1 MTYICLYLQMNIL
14 LVSSDYSFPYV
25 LEKLGLNILDIQT
38 RIYAGEASP
47 ARTYELLTTR
57 WGVGPHLATA
67 LVEHCGGHLWDI
79 EVTLRAFRRLGRFN
93 VFINPELYACVDRCL
108 DAVAGDDKCTAR
120 MITTLRTLGE
130 RGFHAVD
137 NCEDPVVQHIGRCA
151 VGGLVKQGSIICG
164 FDWAAHGGDRWK
176 FGLVPTR
183 SSMRLAIANVLHRRG
198 LLESTS
204 VVVVAPHSEHIEQ
217 QWGG

>member
-1 MTYICLYLQMNIL
+1 MNIL

-25 LEKLGLNILDIQT
+25 LAYLGLNILDIQT
-38 RIYAGEASP
+38 RIYAGEVSP

-79 EVTLRAFRRLGRFN
+79 AVTLRAFRRLGHFK

-108 DAVAGDDKCTAR
+108 DAVAGDDKGTAR

-130 RGFHAVD
+130 RGFCAVD
-137 NCEDPVVQHIGRCA
+137 KYEDPVVQHIGRCA
-151 VGGLVKQGSIICG
+151 VGGLINEDATLCG
-164 FDWAAHGGDRWK
+164 FDWAAHDGQWK

-183 SSMRLAIANVLHRRG
+183 QSMRLAIANVLHRRG
-198 LLESTS
+198 LLDLTDLGPSS
-204 VVVVAPHSEHIEQ
+204 Q
-217 QWGG
+217 